1 MYRDAKEELQR
12 LEDALLSEE
21 EQDAVSSFDVDID
34 EDEPEEP
41 QPANRDWVTVCLTA
55 VAFTLAAASVG
66 VLLFWLIRYRSVFL

>member
-21 EQDAVSSFDVDID
+21 EQNTAASFDVDID

-41 QPANRDWVTVCLTA
+41 QPANRDRVTVYLTA
-55 VAFTLAAASVG
+55 VAFTLAAAIVG
-66 VLLFWLIRYRSVFL
+66 VLLFWLIRYGRVFI